1 VLNLKNIVFDE
12 VSESV
17 NGEVFVIHMVALD
30 NVSVVL
36 RTFSTHDVSLDKV
49 VHHLEDPGDVFP
61 R

>member
-1 VLNLKNIVFDE
+1 MLDLEDVVFDE
-12 VSESV
+12 VPESV
-17 NGEVFVIHMVALD
+17 NCEVFVIHMVALD

-49 VHHLEDPGDVFP
+49 VHHLEDPSDVFP